1 MSEAVTR
8 CPGCQTAFRVNAEQL
23 ASAEG
28 LVRCGVCARVF
39 RADLH
44 LVANEPVPGWQAGQ
58 PAVPGAAI
66 EEIYI
71 RELLGEHDHAEQ
83 PAPIVVGHHAP
94 DPGEGVAK
102 PHETCGDAPA
112 SEGVCRRDA
121 TPEPAA
127 AAVPEPATGSDT
139 PIGAE
144 TVDAT
149 DEPAA
154 AAEPAPVPPFT
165 PPPIEIDQTPA
176 PRRARNAA
184 WGLGCAVAMLA
195 LAVQYGWHQRTRLL
209 EDPATRHGLER
220 ACATFGCALPRPP
233 APQAIRGEALLVRPA
248 PDREGVLLVDALLSN
263 HAAYAQPWPG
273 LAISF
278 QDLRGHTLAG
288 RVFAAAEYLPEP
300 PRVDMPIG
308 QAVAVH
314 LELHDPGERATGY
327 RMEILPP
334 AAAR

>member
-1 MSEAVTR
+1 MSETVTR

-44 LVANEPVPGWQAGQ
+44 LVADEPVPGWQTGQ
-58 PAVPGAAI
+58 SAMPGAAI

-71 RELLGEHDHAEQ
+71 RELLGEHDHVEQ
-83 PAPIVVGHHAP
+83 PAPIGVDHHAAAP
-94 DPGEGVAK
+94 E
-102 PHETCGDAPA
+102 ET
-112 SEGVCRRDA
+112 
-121 TPEPAA
+121 
-127 AAVPEPATGSDT
+127 AVPEPATGSGT
-139 PIGAE
+139 PIDTQA
-144 TVDAT
+144 VAAT

-154 AAEPAPVPPFT
+154 IGEPAPVPPFT
-165 PPPIEIDQTPA
+165 PPPIEIDQTPP
-176 PRRARNAA
+176 PRRAHNAA
-184 WGLGCAVAMLA
+184 WALGCVVATLA
-195 LAVQYGWHQRTRLL
+195 LTAQYGWHERTHLL
-209 EDPATRHGLER
+209 EDPAARHWLER
-220 ACATFGCALPRPP
+220 ACATLDCALPRPP

-288 RVFAAAEYLPEP
+288 RVFAAAEYLPGP
-300 PRVDMPIG
+300 PRADMPIG

-314 LELHDPGERATGY
+314 LELRDPGERATGY

-334 AAAR
+334 AVR